1 MQHIVLTD
9 EQSQIVDH
17 AKEPVEVRH
26 KDGSVVA
33 QITPKRSGNEIS
45 EAKHRAA
52 TGPWYSGDQIQ
63 EYLRLLED
71 EVSRTGHC
79 DEARARQILAQFTP
93 VR

>member
-1 MQHIVLTD
+1 MLDEEGSVSMPHIVLTD
-9 EQSQIVDH
+9 EQSQVVDR

-33 QITPKRSGNEIS
+33 QISPKGRG
-45 EAKHRAA
+45 A
-52 TGPWYSGDQIQ
+52 TGPWYSGDQVQ
-63 EYLRLLED
+63 EYLRLLE
-71 EVSRTGHC
+71 EEASRTGHC